1 MVFFSG
7 SGSRKF
13 ISFRLD
19 KEMDGQPSQDA
30 TEIMEVDTPQ
40 AAKAPEPEVTEVPAE
55 KRSLVELSSTTDTES
70 CEAYI
75 RRTVELLAN
84 VEPTATN
91 PNNEFSD
98 EVKASTSDPLAVT
111 PGLNELLPNEE
122 VPEGVP
128 RVVFLDKPDEKI
140 FPAVTTSE
148 GQDGLVGPDRGVA
161 VVPTVGTVVQQEQT
175 EEETAENYSHDEQL
189 SNQVP
194 MDYRSQ
200 TDEDTCFGMETDTG
214 SLARSTL
221 AQALYRPAE
230 IQNITCPG
238 GSSSETV
245 PSEVRK
251 DPGPNPLSATSR
263 VIIKQCFT
271 ESNPICLDPGHPVV
285 AFNQEQITSI
295 LGIVADESARASFE
309 MLNSVVQRASRLN
322 LGSNTKSM
330 AHRPTRSVSGIDTD
344 TDVGS
349 VSAITFDPHRD
360 NSSIGFTSE
369 AESHP
374 DFQSS
379 VTLPTPPTVGD
390 AGLVDPGSRTDSPA
404 ISSPGTQTLAAVR
417 KEAINEQR
425 QTGKRVAARIKTSGQ
440 GRPRKRVGRVM
451 KEENFESIPWTR
463 VFVSGPVDPR
473 WNKHKIYCQI
483 CKCSVSIRAKG
494 PKEILQHYSTE
505 RHLRKDQRWRYEHL
519 KIEDPLNKRLQYQV
533 RGRDG
538 KVLSNY
544 QLQLELPHFIES
556 ELVDIGTK
564 LPFYDDAMAGRDY
577 MTSSPQ
583 NRARIQISVLGH
595 FLPLSGDIQV
605 LRALWQQIGTAVN
618 HQAIFS
624 DIDWGTAR
632 LSVSN
637 LLF

>member
-1 MVFFSG
+1 MDFFSG

-30 TEIMEVDTPQ
+30 TEIMEIDTPQ
-40 AAKAPEPEVTEVPAE
+40 AAKAPEPEVAELPAE

-75 RRTVELLAN
+75 SRTVELLAS

-98 EVKASTSDPLAVT
+98 DVKASTSDPLAIT
-111 PGLNELLPNEE
+111 PGLNELLPNED

-140 FPAVTTSE
+140 TPAVTTSE
-148 GQDGLVGPDRGVA
+148 GQDELVSSDRGV
-161 VVPTVGTVVQQEQT
+161 VVTPAANTVVQQEQT
-175 EEETAENYSHDEQL
+175 EEEIAENTSHDEQL

-214 SLARSTL
+214 SLARYTL
-221 AQALYRPAE
+221 AQALYRPAVV
-230 IQNITCPG
+230 QNITCPG

-251 DPGPNPLSATSR
+251 DPGSNPLSSTSR

-271 ESNPICLDPGHPVV
+271 ETNPICLDPGHPVV
-285 AFNQEQITSI
+285 ALNQEQITSI
-295 LGIVADESARASFE
+295 LRIVADESARASFE

-390 AGLVDPGSRTDSPA
+390 AGLIDPGSRTDSPA

-425 QTGKRVAARIKTSGQ
+425 QAGKRVTARVKTSGQ
-440 GRPRKRVGRVM
+440 GRPRRRVGSH
-451 KEENFESIPWTR
+451 EGG
-463 VFVSGPVDPR
+463 VF
-473 WNKHKIYCQI
+473 
-483 CKCSVSIRAKG
+483 
-494 PKEILQHYSTE
+494 
-505 RHLRKDQRWRYEHL
+505 
-519 KIEDPLNKRLQYQV
+519 
-533 RGRDG
+533 
-538 KVLSNY
+538 
-544 QLQLELPHFIES
+544 
-556 ELVDIGTK
+556 
-564 LPFYDDAMAGRDY
+564 
-577 MTSSPQ
+577 
-583 NRARIQISVLGH
+583 
-595 FLPLSGDIQV
+595 
-605 LRALWQQIGTAVN
+605 
-618 HQAIFS
+618 
-624 DIDWGTAR
+624 
-632 LSVSN
+632 
-637 LLF
+637 